1 VWVID
6 GKNGLLRKIDPAYGV
21 AGSVRVA
28 APNPAYD
35 VSRESFDSTSV
46 AAGAGSVWVTTG
58 TRRLVRVDPRTS
70 RVVDRIDLRSP
81 LNGVAAGADAVWAI
95 SGASATAIRLDGRGR
110 VTVRIPI
117 VSRPGFESPYPLMV
131 RLGEGFVWVLNANTA
146 TVTKIDPEQRTV
158 SATIPIGIDRGP
170 ARLAVGAGAAWVAN
184 GDGTLSRID
193 PSSNAVTTIRVGHRL
208 KDVAVGGGN
217 AWVTT
222 GTGLSGNESATVTGG
237 RVRALP
243 TSSCSPIY
251 FEGRGRPQYLIA
263 SDLPLQGNGTLV
275 PQLSQAIQLVLRQ
288 HRFRAGPYAVG
299 YQSCDDSTAPE
310 GFMSEARCGANA
322 RAYARDT
329 GVIGVIGAFNSG
341 CSAVELPILN
351 RAANGPLAM
360 ISPTNTVVGLTR
372 AGPGTAPGEPGR
384 YYPTG
389 IRNYA
394 RIAATDNVQ
403 AAADAIQVRQLGA
416 RKISVLYEPYGYGR
430 GLAAAFASAAA
441 KLGLTVVARQS
452 FQYDLPRYTPLVTQ
466 VERAHPDA
474 VLIAGV
480 ASTSTV
486 EMIKELRVAL
496 GPGVKIMATDGFS
509 DLDLLLK
516 LAGAAAEGMTVS
528 APGVPNE
535 QLPAKGRQFVAAF
548 GKTRLRS

>member
-1 VWVID
+1 M
-6 GKNGLLRKIDPAYGV
+6 
-21 AGSVRVA
+21 
-28 APNPAYD
+28 
-35 VSRESFDSTSV
+35 
-46 AAGAGSVWVTTG
+46 
-58 TRRLVRVDPRTS
+58 
-70 RVVDRIDLRSP
+70 
-81 LNGVAAGADAVWAI
+81 
-95 SGASATAIRLDGRGR
+95 
-110 VTVRIPI
+110 PI

-288 HRFRAGPYAVG
+288 HRFRAGPYAMG

-310 GFMSEARCGANA
+310 GFMSEARCAANA

-548 GKTRLRS
+548 GKAVGEGPGPYPAYAAQAAEVLLDAIARSNGTRASVTKQLFMTSVKNGILGTFSIDRSGDTTAGAITIYRIVRGKPTVLSVITPPRRLVER

>member
-1 VWVID
+1 
-6 GKNGLLRKIDPAYGV
+6 
-21 AGSVRVA
+21 
-28 APNPAYD
+28 
-35 VSRESFDSTSV
+35 
-46 AAGAGSVWVTTG
+46 
-58 TRRLVRVDPRTS
+58 
-70 RVVDRIDLRSP
+70 
-81 LNGVAAGADAVWAI
+81 
-95 SGASATAIRLDGRGR
+95 
-110 VTVRIPI
+110 
-117 VSRPGFESPYPLMV
+117 
-131 RLGEGFVWVLNANTA
+131 
-146 TVTKIDPEQRTV
+146 
-158 SATIPIGIDRGP
+158 
-170 ARLAVGAGAAWVAN
+170 
-184 GDGTLSRID
+184 
-193 PSSNAVTTIRVGHRL
+193 
-208 KDVAVGGGN
+208 
-217 AWVTT
+217 
-222 GTGLSGNESATVTGG
+222 
-237 RVRALP
+237 
-243 TSSCSPIY
+243 
-251 FEGRGRPQYLIA
+251 
-263 SDLPLQGNGTLV
+263 
-275 PQLSQAIQLVLRQ
+275 
-288 HRFRAGPYAVG
+288 
-299 YQSCDDSTAPE
+299 
-310 GFMSEARCGANA
+310 
-322 RAYARDT
+322 
-329 GVIGVIGAFNSG
+329 VIGVIGAFNSG

-548 GKTRLRS
+548 GKAVGEGPGPYPAYAAQAAEVLLDAIARSNGTRASVTKQLFMTSVKNGILGTFSIDRNGDTTAGAITIYRIVRGKPTVLSVITPPRRLVER